1 MYAGFSAMQRVALE
15 LKNNGIVSAETR
27 AGMTDFTEMS
37 NFLGLEQL
45 YEREQRYKSE

>member
-15 LKNNGIVSAETR
+15 LKNNGIVSAEMR
-27 AGMTDFTEMS
+27 SGMTDFTEMS